1 MMLKNNMFS
10 MVDGSNSGD
19 SNSHRFSNMNFKAF
33 TPKITKQV
41 KIDSKQVNLLS
52 QKSYA
57 KIFEPTTFIAEDED
71 SYEDEVA
78 GIEAK
83 ILFYKKSKNLHKM
96 IDKSKDSPFLKF
108 LQKCNNNH
116 LVPQP
121 LGLLNPKR
129 MDRNNI

>member
-1 MMLKNNMFS
+1 MFS
-10 MVDGSNSGD
+10 LVEGSNDRLS
-19 SNSHRFSNMNFKAF
+19 SNQRLSNINFKAF
-33 TPKITKQV
+33 TPKITKQI

-71 SYEDEVA
+71 SYEDEDV

-96 IDKSKDSPFLKF
+96 ID
-108 LQKCNNNH
+108 
-116 LVPQP
+116 
-121 LGLLNPKR
+121 
-129 MDRNNI
+129 